1 MKQEGQDVAICGGG
15 RGWAAH
21 CEMGREV
28 AALQKRVL
36 SRALALGMS
45 RWSRTG
51 QTGPGV
57 MVTDAWGL
65 WKGQV

>member
-51 QTGPGV
+51 QAGPG
-57 MVTDAWGL
+57 
-65 WKGQV
+65 